1 LSNSNN
7 GLEINFQQEL
17 GKKDVATKQNLT
29 LENSKRKMIEIESV
43 SINIMENLNR
53 NNENLLNVNN
63 KVSNLNKEIDFGAII
78 IRRIFRKE
86 NKNKLLIIGFSMAL
100 IIIFVLFISNHFK
113 LLSL

>member
-1 LSNSNN
+1 LSKSNN
-7 GLEINFQQEL
+7 ELEINFHPEE
-17 GKKDVATKQNLT
+17 GKKNEEIKQNLT

-63 KVSNLNKEIDFGAII
+63 KVTNLNKEIDSGALI

-86 NKNKLLIIGFSMAL
+86 NKNKLMIIGLSMAL
-100 IIIFVLFISNHFK
+100 IIIFLIFISNPFK
-113 LLSL
+113 LQAQ